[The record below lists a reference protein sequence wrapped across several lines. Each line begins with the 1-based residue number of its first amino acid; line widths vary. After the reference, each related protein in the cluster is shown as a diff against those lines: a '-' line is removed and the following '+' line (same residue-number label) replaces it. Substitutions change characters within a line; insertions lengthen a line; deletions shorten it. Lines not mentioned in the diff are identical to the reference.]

1 MSRVPSSGRSVYS
14 SAKSTIDPLQRRVPK
29 NPKYEHVQGV
39 IDTGMNVR
47 KVQNITTR
55 EYLKR
60 KNELFK
66 RVRPSSV
73 YRLLCDHEEKHESIY
88 DIGEEA
94 ESGGGF
100 AAAIARGASADESKS
115 SGVQIVT
122 HSADD
127 AVAEV
132 ERKPYLILDVRD
144 EEEFEACHV
153 TEAVSYP
160 APRISQDRIT
170 PQLFSYKN
178 KADTMIIVYD
188 DDEKIAAGVATLFVR
203 KGWENVYLM
212 SGGLKIAAAKFPLMV
227 DGDLPERLVSP
238 SKPTGRGSVTSRSSV
253 GGGRRSGASVR
264 SGRTGR
270 TGRTGGSVAGSMSP
284 KTCATGR
291 SFASSKATTA
301 GAWK

>member
-1 MSRVPSSGRSVYS
+1 M
-14 SAKSTIDPLQRRVPK
+14 PK
-29 NPKYEHVQGV
+29 TPKYEHVQGV

-47 KVQNITTR
+47 KVQNISTLAAPLADGPESSNSRLRAATR

-132 ERKPYLILDVRD
+132 ERKVRPLRV
-144 EEEFEACHV
+144 AICV
-153 TEAVSYP
+153 VS
-160 APRISQDRIT
+160 SCNT
-170 PQLFSYKN
+170 SLFSAVPY
-178 KADTMIIVYD
+178 
-188 DDEKIAAGVATLFVR
+188 
-203 KGWENVYLM
+203 
-212 SGGLKIAAAKFPLMV
+212 
-227 DGDLPERLVSP
+227 
-238 SKPTGRGSVTSRSSV
+238 SR
-253 GGGRRSGASVR
+253 R
-264 SGRTGR
+264 
-270 TGRTGGSVAGSMSP
+270 P
-284 KTCATGR
+284 
-291 SFASSKATTA
+291 
-301 GAWK
+301 